1 MIRRRLIIVNIVI
14 LTLTL
19 GLATIFETRAL
30 KSLLYR
36 ENTISYNSM
45 ITSAHESLRKIF
57 EQGEDRLLIVCANRQ
72 LQGLIKDS
80 LPEKEAL
87 DDTLN
92 TLASIMDVERIT
104 VYPVRG
110 TDVYTWDNEVGIY
123 HVEENGLYNF
133 VLDYSYDWSFRPD
146 NVPVVRVTRAIYSI
160 DNIEEIIGIA
170 SLDISLTEFTEI
182 IYSFK
187 GNNADDYMCLLDGNN
202 EYLLPSNKTG
212 KLDIEEAEG
221 GTIGTDVT
229 TDRDVVMVSNNFRQN
244 DWKLVA
250 VLSGSALYKD
260 SQNRI
265 RMTLLAAAILEVIGI
280 IFTFLVTSHITNPI
294 KNLSNEIH
302 NVRVRKK
309 FDHINTPEG
318 STGEIRELYDS
329 YNQLIDQVNRSMFEV
344 EEFSRKD
351 AENEFKLLQA
361 EINPHFLYNTLNTIS
376 WMAANNQDEDIQ
388 KVVIALVG
396 LYRISLNNGKSTLP
410 VRLEME
416 HVKNYLEIMSFR
428 YPDRYETEFHI
439 AEDTSELIVT
449 KQILQPL
456 AENALMHGF
465 VQSQEKGKI
474 IISSYIEGDDL
485 VLEVANTGT
494 EVELEKVN
502 KLLNNDA
509 ELSQKHYGI
518 RNVNDRLMMY
528 YGPDCHL
535 QYDLEDGMTV
545 VRMKLPL
552 EKVKT
557 ENWYE

>member
-1 MIRRRLIIVNIVI
+1 
-14 LTLTL
+14 
-19 GLATIFETRAL
+19 
-30 KSLLYR
+30 
-36 ENTISYNSM
+36 
-45 ITSAHESLRKIF
+45 
-57 EQGEDRLLIVCANRQ
+57 
-72 LQGLIKDS
+72 
-80 LPEKEAL
+80 
-87 DDTLN
+87 
-92 TLASIMDVERIT
+92 
-104 VYPVRG
+104 
-110 TDVYTWDNEVGIY
+110 
-123 HVEENGLYNF
+123 
-133 VLDYSYDWSFRPD
+133 
-146 NVPVVRVTRAIYSI
+146 
-160 DNIEEIIGIA
+160 
-170 SLDISLTEFTEI
+170 
-182 IYSFK
+182 YSFK
-187 GNNADDYMCLLDGNN
+187 GNSSDDYLCLLDGNN

-221 GTIGTDVT
+221 GTLGTDVT
-229 TDRDVVMVSNNFRQN
+229 TDRDVVMVRNSFRQN

-265 RMTLLAAAILEVIGI
+265 KMTLLAAAVLEIIGI
-280 IFTFLVTSHITNPI
+280 ICTFLITSHITRPI
-294 KNLSNEIH
+294 KHLTGEIH
-302 NVRVRKK
+302 NVRTRKR
-309 FDHINTPEG
+309 FEHINTPEG
-318 STGEIRELYDS
+318 TTGEIRELYDS
-329 YNQLIDQVNRSMFEV
+329 YNQLIDQVNRSMTEV

-376 WMAANNQDEDIQ
+376 WMAANNQDDDIQ

-410 VRLEME
+410 LRLEME
-416 HVKNYLEIMSFR
+416 HVRNYLEIMSFR
-428 YPDRYETEFHI
+428 YPDHYETEFHI
-439 AEDTSELIVT
+439 GEDTAELIVT

-465 VQSQEKGKI
+465 VQSQEKGRI
-474 IISSYIEGDDL
+474 IISSYIEDDDL
-485 VLEVANTGT
+485 VLEMANTGT
-494 EVELEKVN
+494 VVELDKVN
-502 KLLNNDA
+502 KLLNGDA

-535 QYDLEDGMTV
+535 QYAVEDGMTV